1 MKDEGEKGGKNLLT
15 VTGVA
20 IGQCCQWVA
29 LREEMSSV
37 HGWAEA
43 IESDKKSFL
52 FFIVRKIS

>member
-1 MKDEGEKGGKNLLT
+1 MKDEGEKGGTNLLT

-37 HGWAEA
+37 HGGAES
-43 IESDKKSFL
+43 IDFDKKSFSFL
-52 FFIVRKIS
+52 F